1 MGSSPCLPLHSQG
14 SQISSQRSLLSA
26 LTPFIFLNLNPYV
39 LCTCIVCLKSSS
51 SGLCMPHWF
60 ILLYISVKNLPF
72 TTRSKI
78 GTVCYSL
85 LHQRLLFTSHI
96 LAPNPIH
103 FSFGI
108 LNNLKLLL
116 LISLI
121 FFFSP
126 SAGTLALSW
135 QGYYLLFHCC
145 ILSNWTNALV
155 MSDEQIFVKRMNEVS
170 WGFFWKQIVNNS
182 LHNVKH
188 EHVGKCILG

>member
-26 LTPFIFLNLNPYV
+26 LTLFIFLNLNPYV

-121 FFFSP
+121 FFFSLCWNT
-126 SAGTLALSW
+126 SSFMARILFAFS
-135 QGYYLLFHCC
+135 LLYPQQLDQCF
-145 ILSNWTNALV
+145 SNEWWTN
-155 MSDEQIFVKRMNEVS
+155 I
-170 WGFFWKQIVNNS
+170 
-182 LHNVKH
+182 
-188 EHVGKCILG
+188 C